1 MPTSNNSRNPQRPR
15 AGSQDDKAWP
25 TSPLLQTGSR
35 SSRGDFPLQQFS
47 ELLYAQTGIFIDD
60 KKHYLLQAKVDRL
73 LMKKRILSYEE
84 YWRLLNQPNNHTD
97 FQEFIDMMTTNTTEF
112 FRENDH
118 FDYLRQNFDAIML
131 DNPRIQRN
139 GEVVIWSAAS
149 STGQEPV
156 SLAMVMLELLQ
167 SYNLSVRILATDIDS
182 QVLHKAIH
190 GVYSKQEC
198 VGIPVPLLQKYF
210 QPMDSGEYR
219 TTELLRSVITYRQF
233 NLMNPFRFRYGF
245 DFVFCRNVMI
255 YFDSLT
261 QQALVEKFYDV
272 LVPGG
277 LFFLGH
283 SESMINKQHRYRP
296 VTVSIWAK

>member
-1 MPTSNNSRNPQRPR
+1 MPASHNSRDSLQPR
-15 AGSQDDKAWP
+15 TSLREERSVPAS
-25 TSPLLQTGSR
+25 SPLR
-35 SSRGDFPLQQFS
+35 FDSSGRGAFPLQQFS
-47 ELLYAQTGIFIDD
+47 ELLYAQTGIAIDD
-60 KKHYLLQAKVDRL
+60 KKHYLLQTKVDRL
-73 LMKKRILSYEE
+73 LVKKRIRSYEE
-84 YWRLLNQPNNHTD
+84 YWRLLNQPNNHAD

-112 FRENDH
+112 FRESDH
-118 FDYLRQNFDAIML
+118 FDYLRQNFASVL
-131 DNPRIQRN
+131 QANPRIQRN

-156 SLAMVMLELLQ
+156 TLAMVMLELLQ
-167 SYNLSVRILATDIDS
+167 PYNLDVRILATDIDS
-182 QVLHKAIH
+182 QVLQKAMH
-190 GVYSKQEC
+190 GVYSPQEC
-198 VGIPVPLLQKYF
+198 VGIPAQLLHKYF
-210 QPMDSGEYR
+210 HHLDSGDYQ

-255 YFDSLT
+255 YFDSVT
-261 QQALVEKFYDV
+261 QQSLVEKFYDV

-283 SESMINKQHRYRP
+283 SESMINKQHRYKP